1 MPALTVGLEDGVRAC
16 LREIKDPCSV
26 ATGHPLHLEE
36 PEWETGLDLAGGAAV
51 QTRRALAA
59 RAASEKMRVM
69 AFHFPF
75 PSVGRLEPRAGHGW
89 NWNVGQ

>member
-1 MPALTVGLEDGVRAC
+1 
-16 LREIKDPCSV
+16 
-26 ATGHPLHLEE
+26 
-36 PEWETGLDLAGGAAV
+36 
-51 QTRRALAA
+51 
-59 RAASEKMRVM
+59 M